1 MTMKRKNWPVEK
13 ITSILQEAEAG
24 MPVADLCRRY
34 GMSDATYYNWKKKYG
49 GMTVS
54 EAKRLKELEEENL
67 RLKRMVADLSLDNQ
81 ILKDVNSKKW

>member
-1 MTMKRKNWPVEK
+1 MKRKNWPVEK

-24 MPVADLCRRY
+24 MSVADLCRKH

-54 EAKRLKELEEENL
+54 EARRLKELEEENL
-67 RLKRMVADLSLDNQ
+67 RLKRMVADQALDIQ